1 MVARERLTTEEFDHI
16 ASLPENREKRL
27 EFIGRE
33 IVEVVSNN
41 YASEITMKL
50 ATYLGMYLLTHPAG
64 HMTGPDGGY
73 IVSGERYMPDI
84 AIVSSA
90 RQPESSHDAW
100 NPNAPDLAVE
110 VLSPTDEPSNLRI
123 KIVNYLRAG
132 TTVWVVDPNKQ
143 QVETYIPDMA
153 PQTLTVVDTLTG
165 GALLPDFELAVKDIF
180 PANHP
185 PSE

>member
-41 YASEITMKL
+41 YSSEVAAEILGEVRAYVKAHKL
-50 ATYLGMYLLTHPAG
+50 GRV
-64 HMTGPDGGY
+64 TGADGGY
-73 IVSGERYMPDI
+73 IVSGERYIPDMAYI
-84 AIVSSA
+84 SYA
-90 RQPESSHDAW
+90 RQPQPSREAW